1 MNSDDVIAAEKTD
14 SDVFFM
20 REAMKE
26 AARAAALG
34 EVPVGAVLVLNNE
47 IIARGHNRMITDHD
61 ATAHAEVTV
70 IREAGH
76 RLGNYRLVDTV
87 LYVTLEPCIMCA
99 GSIIHS
105 RISRVVYGASD
116 YKTGA
121 DVSVFNIFQDSRH
134 NHHPEVVSGVLAEE
148 CGRMISDFFA
158 MRRLQKKQQ
167 REAEKEKKNATE
179 NLSDSDE

>member
-87 LYVTLEPCIMCA
+87 LYFE
-99 GSIIHS
+99 G
-105 RISRVVYGASD
+105 ISRVVYGASD

-167 REAEKEKKNATE
+167 REAEKEKKNAAE

>member
-1 MNSDDVIAAEKTD
+1 
-14 SDVFFM
+14 
-20 REAMKE
+20 
-26 AARAAALG
+26 
-34 EVPVGAVLVLNNE
+34 
-47 IIARGHNRMITDHD
+47 MITDHD

-167 REAEKEKKNATE
+167 REAEKEKKNAAE